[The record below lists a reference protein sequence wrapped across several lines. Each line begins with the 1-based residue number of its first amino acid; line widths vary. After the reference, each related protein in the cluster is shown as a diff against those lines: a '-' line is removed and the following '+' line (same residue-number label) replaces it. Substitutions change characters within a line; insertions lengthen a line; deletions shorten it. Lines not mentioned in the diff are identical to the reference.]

1 MPKIEKLF
9 LKLPPRC
16 RSKEVAL
23 QLGAMND
30 MTRRLFEE
38 DLEKVTKDELC
49 WQPAPGRN
57 TIGMLLAHLAI
68 VETFWTQVGVE
79 RLDTYDIKHILG
91 IGMDDDG
98 IPVPPG
104 GGAYPDLKGKSLSHF
119 EKLLEKSRK
128 YVTRKWSPLSDRDMK
143 KPVNRTRRDGSHAV
157 TDPRWIL
164 YHMVE
169 HFAGHQG
176 QILLIRHEYR
186 DFRAGR

>member
-1 MPKIEKLF
+1 MPKTEKIL

-23 QLGAMND
+23 QLGALND
-30 MTRRLFEE
+30 MMQRLFDE
-38 DLEKVTKDELC
+38 DLKGVTKDELG
-49 WQPAPGRN
+49 WQSAPGRN
-57 TIGMLLAHLAI
+57 TIGMLLAHFAI
-68 VETFWTQVGVE
+68 VETFWTQVGVD
-79 RLDTYDIKHILG
+79 RVDTYDITGILG
-91 IGMDDDG
+91 LGMDDDG
-98 IPVPPG
+98 MPVPPG
-104 GGAYPDLKGKSLSHF
+104 GGPPANLHGRTLAWYR
-119 EKLLEKSRK
+119 KLLEKSRA
-128 YVTRKWSPLSDRDMK
+128 YVTRRWAPLSDRDLT
-143 KPVNRTRRDGSHAV
+143 KPVRRTRRDGTKAV

>member
-1 MPKIEKLF
+1 MPKVEKLL

-23 QLGAMND
+23 QLGALND
-30 MTRRLFEE
+30 MLRRLHEE
-38 DLEKVTKDELC
+38 DLAGITRDEIG
-49 WQPAPGRN
+49 WQPAPGCN

-68 VETFWTQVGVE
+68 VEAFWTQVGVD
-79 RLDTYDIKHILG
+79 RVDSYDIHGILG

-98 IPVPPG
+98 IPMPA
-104 GGAYPDLKGKSLSHF
+104 GGAPPRNLKGKSLAWYRD
-119 EKLLEKSRK
+119 LIDRARK
-128 YVTRKWSPLSDRDMK
+128 YVIKRWSPLSDADMT
-143 KPVNRTRRDGSHAV
+143 KPVNRTRRDGSKAM

-169 HFAGHQG
+169 HFSGHQG
-176 QILLIRHEYR
+176 QILLIRHQYR